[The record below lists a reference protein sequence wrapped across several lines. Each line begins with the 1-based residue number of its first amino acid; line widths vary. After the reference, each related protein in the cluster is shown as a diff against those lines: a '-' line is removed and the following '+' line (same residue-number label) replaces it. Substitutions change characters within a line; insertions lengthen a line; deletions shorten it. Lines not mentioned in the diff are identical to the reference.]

1 MADQKEMSV
10 VEHLSE
16 LRRRL
21 IISVLAVFLGSA
33 GCFAFVATIRTLF
46 TLPAGS
52 VQLVYLTPPEVLM
65 TDIKVAFT
73 AGLVVASPVVLY
85 QIWAFVVPG
94 LKPGEKRL
102 ILPVVVASLVFFL
115 LGVVFSYFIV
125 LPFTLRFFLGF
136 ETPGLAAMFS
146 YSRYVSFAMVIIF
159 SFGLVF
165 QMPLVILLL
174 GKLGIVTSAGLRRAR
189 KFAILAV
196 FIVAAVLTPPDVISQ
211 VLMAGP
217 MIVLYELSIALL
229 RLSRR

>member
-73 AGLVVASPVVLY
+73 AGILVASPVVLY

-115 LGVVFSYFIV
+115 LGVVFSYFVV

-174 GKLGIVTSAGLRRAR
+174 GKLGMVTSKGLRRTR
-189 KFAILAV
+189 KFAILVV

>member
-1 MADQKEMSV
+1 MTEQKAMSV

-21 IISVLAVFLGSA
+21 IISAFAVFLGSA
-33 GCFAFVATIRTLF
+33 GCFTFVATIRTLF
-46 TLPAGS
+46 TLPAGN

-73 AGLVVASPVVLY
+73 AGILVASPVVLY
-85 QIWAFVVPG
+85 QVWAFVVPG

-102 ILPVVVASLVFFL
+102 ILPVVIASLVFFL
-115 LGVVFSYFIV
+115 LGVLFSYFIV

-136 ETPGLAAMFS
+136 EMPGLAAMFS

-159 SFGLVF
+159 SFGLIF

-174 GKLGIVTSAGLRRAR
+174 GRLGIVTSKGLRRTR
-189 KFAILAV
+189 KFAILVV
-196 FIVAAVLTPPDVISQ
+196 FIVAAVLTPPDIISQ